1 MRGSRMSPIGANIF
15 GIYIDESADGN
26 VRGRISGCGG
36 AQERS
41 FTSLTK
47 MILLVD
53 DLLDQ
58 ELPPGQPVPRK
69 GTPDFELEIL
79 FRQNYSWQGRLR
91 WPAGGKEATF
101 HSVLELIFTMET
113 VLAQTKPPP
122 NRENPTRAVRP
133 ENPAARTVTQL

>member
-1 MRGSRMSPIGANIF
+1 MRGGRMSPIGANIF

-58 ELPPGQPVPRK
+58 RPVTEQPVSK
-69 GTPDFELEIL
+69 AEQPDFELEIL

-101 HSVLELIFTMET
+101 RSVLELIFTMET

-122 NRENPTRAVRP
+122 DRENPTRAVRP

>member
-1 MRGSRMSPIGANIF
+1 MRESRMLPIGTNTF
-15 GIYIDESADGN
+15 GICIDKSTDGE
-26 VRGRISGCGG
+26 VHGRITGCGVPQG
-36 AQERS
+36 SS

-58 ELPPGQPVPRK
+58 RPVTEQPVSK
-69 GTPDFELEIL
+69 AEQPDFELEIL

-91 WPAGGKEATF
+91 WLSGGKEATF

-113 VLAQTKPPP
+113 VLVQA
-122 NRENPTRAVRP
+122 E
-133 ENPAARTVTQL
+133 E